1 MAFNLDDF
9 ADRGSLRVE
18 DFVLQF
24 QQPPSHDLKLI
35 RASVIRIHDSLS
47 CDLAFEGAA
56 DVDALRQSRVLLP
69 GHRLSGSIYD
79 IRVDTDIRG
88 HARTY
93 CRAALLPYI
102 LASKGADMPTAGP
115 VPMPPQYS
123 PGDVVATSDGVEWL
137 IEAIKGSEAD
147 LVRFKGPSHDH
158 ATRSLMSL
166 KLLRKGDLRSGRP
179 PLAVLKKSDHWWVQ
193 RAEDKK
199 LVLHNIKVEDSSA
212 FYDYAPFTADSWN
225 PLRPFHA
232 TASYCPA
239 NADGVALPWSS
250 LDVAAAPA
258 PPAQPMKDVEFRE
271 SPIASGRLDL
281 IEAHFRVNG
290 GKWQCD
296 DGSTVWIGVDSEG
309 MLTYTY
315 FRDRRKSH
323 VERVGSLKPGDT
335 LLKQQRPVLDDSTPV
350 TWTSLE
356 RAKVVN
362 VGDTVVCSEFKGS
375 PGFVP
380 EMVSLVGK
388 EGVVTRK
395 ESAVLVSHFWWPIE
409 AVRVIRRAAK
419 SPLTSAVT
427 SDTVTKS
434 PIATTS
440 ITPKETPMP
449 PAPTT
454 QPDTLSSRF
463 VAALKEGARRAP
475 VEEGVDRGHE
485 MLKELLISAG
495 GAESP
500 REEGIIREYVTRLL
514 ASNYGKAIGAYTIGE
529 LLHLAA
535 PHLGKR
541 AGLAQAAGREFA
553 NRAATIAEKEA
564 GSSLLALFPKGISML
579 DELLNS
585 FAGGEGV
592 EVVATPQQLSGST
605 GELSRVMAAA
615 VAGAGAEK
623 VAV

>member
-1 MAFNLDDF
+1 MAYDKFTFD
-9 ADRGSLRVE
+9 AK
-18 DFVLQF
+18 DFVLPLPLTGLPLLEAVAIINHSDKWHCRLTF
-24 QQPPSHDLKLI
+24 QGAVDHTTVLGSRVILQGQVSGIIHSVAEQSTPTGKQTVCEVDLSTYIK
-35 RASVIRIHDSLS
+35 
-47 CDLAFEGAA
+47 GAA
-56 DVDALRQSRVLLP
+56 
-69 GHRLSGSIYD
+69 
-79 IRVDTDIRG
+79 
-88 HARTY
+88 
-93 CRAALLPYI
+93 
-102 LASKGADMPTAGP
+102 MPTAET
-115 VPMPPQYS
+115 VPQYS

-137 IEAIKGSEAD
+137 IETVKGTEAD
-147 LVRFKGPSHDH
+147 LVRFKGPAHDH
-158 ATRSLMSL
+158 ATRQLTSL
-166 KLLRKGDLRSGRP
+166 KLKRKSDLRPGRP
-179 PLAVLKKSDHWWVQ
+179 PLDVLKKSQYWWVQ
-193 RAEDKK
+193 RAEDKH
-199 LVLHNIKVEDSSA
+199 LVVHNIKVDGNDA
-212 FYDYAPFTADSWN
+212 FYDYAPFTPDSWN

-250 LDVAAAPA
+250 LDVAAAPTQTA
-258 PPAQPMKDVEFRE
+258 KDVEFRE

-281 IEAHFRVNG
+281 IEAHYRANG
-290 GKWQCD
+290 GKWQCEESIPSHWLNTNAEGVPCFTFTQGNPPTIRAT
-296 DGSTVWIGVDSEG
+296 GSGA
-309 MLTYTY
+309 
-315 FRDRRKSH
+315 
-323 VERVGSLKPGDT
+323 VETMR
-335 LLKQQRPVLDDSTPV
+335 QRPVLDDGTPV

-356 RAKVVN
+356 RAKIVN
-362 VGDTVVCSEFKGS
+362 VGDMVVCSEFDGDIPGN
-375 PGFVP
+375 PGFN
-380 EMVSLVGK
+380 ELMRIDCGK
-388 EGVVTRK
+388 EHTVKCLPRSGMVGIPTK
-395 ESAVLVSHFWWPIE
+395 ELYCGHWVWPIE
-409 AVRVIRRAAK
+409 AVRVVRRAAK
-419 SPLTSAVT
+419 KSLTSATT
-427 SDTVTKS
+427 SATVTKS

-449 PAPTT
+449 PAPT

-463 VAALKEGARRAP
+463 VAALKEGAKRAP
-475 VEEGVDRGHE
+475 VEAGVDKGHK

-541 AGLAQAAGREFA
+541 AALAQAAGREFA

-564 GSSLLALFPKGISML
+564 GSSLIALFPKGISML

-585 FAGGEGV
+585 FAGGESEV

-615 VAGAGAEK
+615 VAEK